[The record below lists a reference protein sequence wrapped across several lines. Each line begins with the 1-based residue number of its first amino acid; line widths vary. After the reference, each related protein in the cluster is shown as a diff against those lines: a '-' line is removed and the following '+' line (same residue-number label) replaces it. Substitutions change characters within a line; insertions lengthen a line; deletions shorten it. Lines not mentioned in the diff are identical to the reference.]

1 MPKQKTLTLQ
11 ENIQINHNEQL
22 YYIDFEEVYQYH
34 HKNNKTQKKC
44 GTDLTADEKDDYIFD
59 LNASQ
64 EAFNQFVNTFRSVF
78 TQNYKSFQSV
88 DEYRGRNK
96 QHIILANNMF
106 EIAIENNDWSFAVE
120 LLRKP
125 VKNNLQDTLF
135 ETFKTGLE
143 HTLKGFFQTIYI
155 RTGSWSVEP
164 LTNTAPTPM
173 PAMAVNE

>member
-1 MPKQKTLTLQ
+1 
-11 ENIQINHNEQL
+11 
-22 YYIDFEEVYQYH
+22 
-34 HKNNKTQKKC
+34 
-44 GTDLTADEKDDYIFD
+44 
-59 LNASQ
+59 
-64 EAFNQFVNTFRSVF
+64 
-78 TQNYKSFQSV
+78 
-88 DEYRGRNK
+88 
-96 QHIILANNMF
+96 MF